1 MTFHK
6 KVKRNIPKLFQFG
19 IVGSV
24 GAVINLAVY
33 FMASEIFHLS
43 LNKSAISAFIFAV
56 SNNYVLNHLWTFKK
70 ETNNDAVSFHKFLY
84 YFFGNIFG
92 LIINLFVL
100 NIVVSYAGV
109 NNHFFGQALGIF
121 MGMLS
126 NFIFAKKIVFNKSIV
141 DSNSF
146 EV

>member
-6 KVKRNIPKLFQFG
+6 KIKRNIPKLFQFG

-33 FMASEIFHLS
+33 FIASEIFHLS
-43 LNKSAISAFIFAV
+43 LNKSAIAAFFFAV

-70 ETNNDAVSFHKFLY
+70 ETKGDAVSLHKFLY

-92 LIINLFVL
+92 LIINLIVL

-109 NNHFFGQALGIF
+109 NNHFFGQVLGIF

-126 NFIFAKKIVFNKSIV
+126 NFICAKKIVFNKFIFNQ
-141 DSNSF
+141 D
-146 EV
+146 

>member
-6 KVKRNIPKLFQFG
+6 RIKRNIPKLFQFG

-24 GAVINLAVY
+24 GAVINLTVY
-33 FMASEIFHLS
+33 FIASDIFHLN
-43 LNKSAISAFIFAV
+43 LNMSAISAFFVAV
-56 SNNYVLNHLWTFKK
+56 SNNYVLNHLWTFKD
-70 ETNNDAVSFHKFLY
+70 ESNNDAVSFHEFTY

-92 LIINLFVL
+92 LIINLVVL
-100 NIVVSYAGV
+100 NIVVSYVGV

-126 NFIFAKKIVFNKSIV
+126 NFIFAKKIVFNKNS
-141 DSNSF
+141 SNKIYF
-146 EV
+146 